1 MTGRDLWQGHN
12 STPSRRTVMAWVGHW
27 RAAVTIASSGA
38 ASGST
43 TRATESSS
51 SSKTP
56 GAANTQLPD
65 PMHTSR
71 SMSISIPTARW

>member
-1 MTGRDLWQGHN
+1 MIGPAHGHGQN
-12 STPSRRTVMAWVGHW
+12 APPSRRTLMAWVGHW
-27 RAAVTIASSGA
+27 RAAVTTASAGE

-65 PMHTSR
+65 PMQASR
-71 SMSISIPTARW
+71 SMSISKPIV